1 MKTKLKTSDKI
12 VIIIA
17 IAIVALISY
26 DIISRAV
33 ENKRQEDKADTV
45 YNALFVT
52 EKAEVVN
59 LHEAIAQVMETPD
72 DEHYSAA
79 LKTAEYTET
88 ICMQTFSNNS
98 NIVATFGAVLNYYST
113 FYRDIKFALSEQ
125 IDPSELQPL
134 NDLLS
139 EIIALYNVPA
149 DPSSANEKFK
159 AAENFYNSIYVLL
172 ENKRE
177 VLLNI
182 YE

>member
-1 MKTKLKTSDKI
+1 MKEKLKTGDII

-17 IAIVALISY
+17 IVTVALISY

-33 ENKRQEDKADTV
+33 ENKRQEDKADTA
-45 YNALFVT
+45 YTALFVT
-52 EKAEVVN
+52 EKDEVVK
-59 LHEAIAQVMETPD
+59 LHEAIAQLIETPD

-79 LKTAEYTET
+79 LETAENTET
-88 ICMQTFSNNS
+88 ICMQTFGRNS

-125 IDPSELQPL
+125 LDPSELQPL

-139 EIIALYNVPA
+139 EIISLYNVPA
-149 DPSSANEKFK
+149 APSAAQEKFK
-159 AAENFYNSIYVLL
+159 AAENFYNSVYLL
-172 ENKRE
+172 IEDNRE